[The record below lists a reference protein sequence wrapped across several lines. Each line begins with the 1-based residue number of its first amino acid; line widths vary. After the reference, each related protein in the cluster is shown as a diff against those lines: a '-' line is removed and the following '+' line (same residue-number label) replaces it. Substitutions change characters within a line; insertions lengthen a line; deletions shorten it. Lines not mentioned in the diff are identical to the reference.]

1 MARALPIA
9 DAAPVPAPALPAGD
23 LARVFHALSDPT
35 RLAVLDLL
43 RGGERCVCDL
53 TEVME
58 TGQSRLSFHLK
69 TLRDAGLVA
78 DRRAG
83 RWVYYSLREDA
94 LAPALDALLS
104 LRESVR
110 RSVAPSAGDCCG

>member
-9 DAAPVPAPALPAGD
+9 DPLPPPALPAGD

-35 RLAVLDLL
+35 RLAVLELL

-83 RWVYYSLREDA
+83 RWVYYSLREEA
-94 LAPALDALLS
+94 IAPALEALTS

-110 RSVAPSAGDCCG
+110 RPVAPSAGDCCG

>member
-9 DAAPVPAPALPAGD
+9 ESVPAPAQPAGD

-35 RLAVLDLL
+35 RLAVLELL

-53 TEVME
+53 TAVME

-78 DRRAG
+78 DRKAG
-83 RWVYYSLREDA
+83 RWVYYSLREDT
-94 LAPALDALLS
+94 LAPALDALAA
-104 LRESVR
+104 LRAAAVA
-110 RSVAPSAGDCCG
+110 RSTGGECCG

>member
-9 DAAPVPAPALPAGD
+9 DAAPSPAPALPAGD

-83 RWVYYSLREDA
+83 RWVYYSLRDEA
-94 LAPALDALLS
+94 LGAAVEAMAALHG
-104 LRESVR
+104 
-110 RSVAPSAGDCCG
+110 SARPRVGASGPDCCG

>member
-9 DAAPVPAPALPAGD
+9 DADPAPALPAGS
-23 LARVFHALSDPT
+23 LARVFQALSDPT
-35 RLAVLDLL
+35 RLAVLELL

-78 DRRAG
+78 DRKAG
-83 RWVYYSLREDA
+83 RWVYYSLREEA
-94 LAPALDALLS
+94 LGAAVEAMAS
-104 LRESVR
+104 LHG
-110 RSVAPSAGDCCG
+110 SARQRAGASASGCCG